1 MKDKLTV
8 LVGESASALVQ
19 SSTGPPPRILVV
31 EDDTSIRQL
40 SSSVLKFFGYV
51 MHTARDEA
59 TAWEALNSADGYDL
73 LITNNKTPRVT
84 GVELL
89 RKLRAARMV
98 LPVIMVTGALPQE
111 ESTRCPWLQPAATLH
126 THFTPAELMITV
138 NEVLRASEDDSVP
151 FTPPPNWKDS
161 RQPADC
167 SCDDLALPARNENP
181 AHPELESDR
190 IRENHSVQPSRRA
203 EVWAAGASPS
213 PSKKRQTRRAI
224 ASSFPGCPT
233 AARQ

>member
-8 LVGESASALVQ
+8 LVGESARSLVP
-19 SSTGPPPRILVV
+19 SPLGPASRILVV
-31 EDDTSIRQL
+31 EDDISIRQL
-40 SSSVLKFFGYV
+40 SSNVLKSFGYV
-51 MHTARDEA
+51 VHTARDGV

-98 LPVIMVTGALPQE
+98 LPVIMVTGTLPQE

-167 SCDDLALPARNENP
+167 SNDDLALPARNENT
-181 AHPELESDR
+181 AHPEWESDL
-190 IRENHSVQPSRRA
+190 IHESHSVQPENPSR
-203 EVWAAGASPS
+203 
-213 PSKKRQTRRAI
+213 
-224 ASSFPGCPT
+224 
-233 AARQ
+233 